1 MSFSKLEKMTLRI
14 SHFLT
19 FLAICLF
26 SSCDKGVQV
35 EAEGPKTTFES
46 IQGTI
51 LSQNCSVSGCHNS
64 TSHSGGLDLESSASY
79 SNLVN
84 AEPTNTFAR
93 TAKFVRVRPFKPDS
107 SFLFLKIDGTQALDF
122 GNRMPSNS
130 TAELPS
136 NYREFI
142 RQWIQAGAP
151 REGEVADA
159 RLIRD
164 PIVSNDTFTPPSQPQ
179 QGLQLQVRP
188 FAIDPLSEREIFV
201 YNKSTNADSLYVNR
215 IEVKMRPGSHH
226 FILYS
231 YNATGL
237 REGEI
242 RDLTTTNG
250 EIFRA
255 GRQLFIGSQT
265 PMLDHQLP
273 PNVVLRMNPYQGF
286 DYNSHYVNTGSA
298 VKTGEVYVN
307 LHTVAR
313 NDSTKVA
320 VPIFDNYVLLSLPR
334 GQKTTVQYTWTKSFA
349 RNVFMLSSHSHKRGE
364 SFKIFGVGGI
374 NQGRLLYENYDWDH
388 PPLKAFSPPLRFEAG
403 EGYRIEVTYNNN
415 TDRDLHFGIT
425 SEDEMCI
432 VVGYYYN

>member
-1 MSFSKLEKMTLRI
+1 MTHRI
-14 SHFLT
+14 CHFLVFFT
-19 FLAICLF
+19 ICLF
-26 SSCDKGVQV
+26 SACDKGVQV
-35 EAEGPKTTFES
+35 EAERPKTTFES

-64 TSHSGGLDLESSASY
+64 ASRSGGLDLESSASY
-79 SNLVN
+79 SNLVGI
-84 AEPTNTFAR
+84 EPTNTFAR
-93 TAKFVRVRPFKPDS
+93 TAKFMRVRPFKPDS
-107 SFLFLKIDGTQALDF
+107 SFLFLKIDGNPGPDF

-130 TAELPS
+130 TSSLPS

-164 PIVSNDTFTPPSQPQ
+164 PIVSNDTFTPPNPPQ

-255 GRQLFIGSQT
+255 GRQLFAGSQT
-265 PMLDHQLP
+265 PAFDYQLP
-273 PNVVLRMNPYQGF
+273 SNVVLRMNPYQG
-286 DYNSHYVNTGSA
+286 STTILIMSIR
-298 VKTGEVYVN
+298 EV
-307 LHTVAR
+307 
-313 NDSTKVA
+313 
-320 VPIFDNYVLLSLPR
+320 P
-334 GQKTTVQYTWTKSFA
+334 
-349 RNVFMLSSHSHKRGE
+349 
-364 SFKIFGVGGI
+364 
-374 NQGRLLYENYDWDH
+374 
-388 PPLKAFSPPLRFEAG
+388 
-403 EGYRIEVTYNNN
+403 
-415 TDRDLHFGIT
+415 
-425 SEDEMCI
+425 
-432 VVGYYYN
+432 